1 MHNYKDL
8 KMRVSAVN
16 RYGRDLTLLKLESS
30 DPLPDILPGQFVNI
44 LPPHRASVL
53 LRRPISV
60 CDVRDGQLLILV
72 KDLGRGS
79 HAIGECE
86 VGDELE
92 VLVPLGRG
100 FSTDIAKNSRLL
112 LVGGGVGIA
121 PLLYLGRKLREQGCC
136 PEYILGGRTD
146 ADVPMLYE
154 FGCFGN
160 VHVCTEDG
168 SLGYRGFVT
177 DHPLFASDVDM
188 IYCCGPKPMMLAVAR
203 SARERGIE
211 CEVSL
216 ENKMACGL
224 GACLCCVE
232 ETTEGNQ
239 CTCTHGPVFN
249 IKQLTWP
256 I

>member
-1 MHNYKDL
+1 MPYKDFKL
-8 KMRVSAVN
+8 RVEHSALV
-16 RYGRDLTLLKLESS
+16 GPGLTLLKLL
-30 DPLPDILPGQFVNI
+30 LPNDCPEIQAGQFVNI
-44 LPPHRASVL
+44 LPPESANVL

-60 CDVRDGQLLILV
+60 CDVRDGQLWLLV

-79 HAIGECE
+79 HAIGECR
-86 VGDELE
+86 VGDHLD
-92 VLVPLGRG
+92 VLLPLGHG
-100 FSTDIAKNSRLL
+100 FTTRINPAARLL

-121 PLLYLGRKLREQGCC
+121 PLLYLGRKLREEGSY
-136 PEYILGGRTD
+136 PVFLLGGRTD
-146 ADVPMLYE
+146 KDLPLLEE
-154 FGCFGN
+154 FRHFGRVN
-160 VHVCTEDG
+160 VCTEDG
-168 SLGYRGFVT
+168 SQGVRGFVT
-177 DHPLFASDVDM
+177 DHPHFAREWDM

-203 SARERGIE
+203 SAKERGIT

-232 ETTEGNQ
+232 ETTEGNK

-249 IKQLTWP
+249 INQLTWP

>member
-1 MHNYKDL
+1 MSYKDL
-8 KMRVSAVN
+8 KLRVNHSELV
-16 RYGRDLTLLKLESS
+16 GSGLTLLKLA
-30 DPLPDILPGQFVNI
+30 LPADVPEILPGQFVNI
-44 LPPHRASVL
+44 LAPKCADVL

-60 CDVRDGQLLILV
+60 CDVREGQLWILV

-79 HAIGECE
+79 RAIGECRP
-86 VGDELE
+86 GDELE
-92 VLVPLGRG
+92 VLLPLGHG
-100 FSTDIAKNSRLL
+100 FSTEVPENARLL

-121 PLLYLGRKLREQGCC
+121 PLLYLGRKLREIGRK
-136 PEYILGGRTD
+136 PEYILGGRTA

-154 FGCFGN
+154 FGRFGK

-168 SLGYRGFVT
+168 SVGTKGFVT
-177 DHPLFASDVDM
+177 DHPLFAGKYDM
-188 IYCCGPKPMMLAVAR
+188 IYCCGPKPMMLAVAK
-203 SARERGIE
+203 SAKAREID

-232 ETTEGNQ
+232 ETTEGNL

-249 IKQLTWP
+249 INQLTWP